1 MVNVYIDG
9 DKTGFKSKVGID
21 KLKALVRTTVANK
34 EKLNMDALKEKY
46 ILEGYSL
53 ELKEQTETDVKFSV
67 NKSAPTQSS
76 KDMLKAKLKM
86 MRNSRTNHEVHV
98 AKTNK
103 DIPEDIL
110 AEYLKLKKIT
120 PTPIPEPGEILKNPE
135 QYKPVI
141 QMVLSNKM
149 MKQYGTSHPYV
160 RYFTLLAE
168 KLGVEPLLPVPTQD
182 YGELLQKKI
191 DTVEMKG
198 KEVLSANYE
207 TDSETETDS
216 EKES

>member
-9 DKTGFKSKVGID
+9 DKTGFKSKVGVD
-21 KLKALVRTTVANK
+21 KLKALVRTTVSNK
-34 EKLNMDALKEKY
+34 EKLDVSALKEKY
-46 ILEGYSL
+46 ILDGYDL
-53 ELKEQTETDVKFSV
+53 ELKEQTEIDIKFTV
-67 NKSAPTQSS
+67 NKSAPVQSS
-76 KDMLKAKLKM
+76 RDILKAKLKM
-86 MRNSRTNHEVHV
+86 MRNGRTNHEVHA

-141 QMVLSNKM
+141 QMVLGNKM
-149 MKQYGTSHPYV
+149 MKQYGASHPYV

-198 KEVLSANYE
+198 KEVMNADYE
-207 TDSETETDS
+207 TDSETDS
-216 EKES
+216 EKE